1 MCYYATVYG
10 TLNKALKD
18 FNMTTVLVT
27 GGAGYIGSHTVI
39 ELVKAGYTPVI
50 FDNLCNSKQSV
61 LKRLKTI
68 TGQDIAFVKGDIRSE
83 SDLEKVFTDYS
94 IDAVINFAGL
104 KAVGESVK
112 KPLEYYDNNVNGAR
126 TLLAVMK
133 KHQCFNF
140 IFSSSATVYG
150 EPDSVPLTENSPVKR
165 ANCPYG
171 QTKVDIEY
179 MCQELQIAEPQFSM
193 VLLRYFNPVGAH
205 ESGLIGEDPKGI
217 PNNLMPYLTQV
228 AVGRL
233 KELSIF
239 GNDYDT
245 KDGTCIRDYIHVVD
259 LALGHVAALDKCMN
273 RAGTYIYNLGT
284 GTGYSVLDMVKA
296 FSKAIGRELPYRFA
310 PRRAGDVVTCYADP
324 MKARKE
330 LGWSAI
336 KTLDD
341 MTADSY
347 NWQKNNPDGFED

>member
-1 MCYYATVYG
+1 MCYYANVYG

-140 IFSSSATVYG
+140 IFSIW
-150 EPDSVPLTENSPVKR
+150 R
-165 ANCPYG
+165 A
-171 QTKVDIEY
+171 
-179 MCQELQIAEPQFSM
+179 
-193 VLLRYFNPVGAH
+193 
-205 ESGLIGEDPKGI
+205 
-217 PNNLMPYLTQV
+217 
-228 AVGRL
+228 RL
-233 KELSIF
+233 STI
-239 GNDYDT
+239 N
-245 KDGTCIRDYIHVVD
+245 
-259 LALGHVAALDKCMN
+259 
-273 RAGTYIYNLGT
+273 
-284 GTGYSVLDMVKA
+284 
-296 FSKAIGRELPYRFA
+296 
-310 PRRAGDVVTCYADP
+310 
-324 MKARKE
+324 
-330 LGWSAI
+330 
-336 KTLDD
+336 
-341 MTADSY
+341 
-347 NWQKNNPDGFED
+347 